1 MLQDCLNVRTREYEE
16 TVDDREVAEA
26 EGRVVASA
34 VGLGGGGEKKVRIR
48 MKMEMEM
55 EKEALLRIELK
66 SSLFTYHHKIR
77 APQAI

>member
-1 MLQDCLNVRTREYEE
+1 MLQDRLKVRRREYEE

-48 MKMEMEM
+48 MKMEME
-55 EKEALLRIELK
+55 KEELLRIELK
-66 SSLFTYHHKIR
+66 SSFFTYHHKMR